1 VFTSL
6 AYARLVWGN
15 LAIIR
20 KAKEER
26 FIELWIIENYDWKI
40 WKKKQIVNSE
50 ALKKKT
56 AIFGRPA

>member
-1 VFTSL
+1 L

-20 KAKEER
+20 KEKEER

-50 ALKKKT
+50 ALTKKKKK
-56 AIFGRPA
+56 PQY